1 MNTHTNGH
9 YIKLQKELHVSWIE
23 YDCCHPLSLNIY
35 SCGFSLQFCVFF
47 LQSHSSHDKL
57 HPKGDV
63 VLENPNVIECV
74 TKLAM
79 IFIETQ
85 KRELQLQFKTE

>member
-1 MNTHTNGH
+1 MDRVRLLPSIIPKYLPIFLYN
-9 YIKLQKELHVSWIE
+9 
-23 YDCCHPLSLNIY
+23 
-35 SCGFSLQFCVFF
+35 FVFF

-63 VLENPNVIECV
+63 VLENPNVIECI